1 MLLKSLLVGVVVVV
15 TTSTFVA
22 AQGHLVLPNWVGPK
36 VGRPSDTACYRKT
49 IRSKHCPTGYEF
61 DKVATCWAQCPL
73 EYPVECGMECI
84 PQNEDCGLEVIKKI
98 SVVANA
104 AINLA
109 STGVSSQIIKASQ
122 GVAQGIKCGQ
132 QLFGV
137 SQKIVGYANEL
148 REKFPNTTQDQLS
161 YLMSK
166 SDLVV
171 YDLPIAVATCL
182 GRPAPAGL
190 SQAADIIKIVKSII
204 QKIIEK
210 GPSVLA
216 PKTFLVF
223 TSEVGLDASV
233 KTLNPTEM
241 SQLEQLLSSDATCGK
256 ELKSIVDRLVDAVK
270 EAKTRDPSATA
281 DVLRVA
287 ISKSELF
294 QRDLP
299 LATTACITT
308 NAPEGYRT
316 RDEIRK
322 TMQVVIDR
330 IIDTASASGKPV
342 PLETYILSIADMG
355 LGAIA
360 MFDPTGLAALAKEF
374 VQPICGPTSI
384 LGEIDDGPAAL
395 ALGLRTISRAFEGSY
410 GNWTNAGDG
419 VVRITFKSSDV
430 FDVDVNVM
438 SAGDKIASVRVK
450 KGQSVVWTK
459 PVAELQDKT
468 LYLDRWRPGFLG
480 IPGTGG
486 GSLLL
491 WIPHAANGGHLDLV
505 AQLNMQTSYEAW
517 AKYDVEKE
525 LSRVEERER
534 EEEQRKSEARKVQ
547 EKRHVE
553 ASISLDAEQS
563 AELSDAK
570 ACYERALESVRQLN
584 SLIPELEE
592 AERQAD
598 VTKDLAG
605 VVRHFHQE
613 CHMGIG
619 ACESRLRR
627 YAAASE
633 AFKEVLLKD
642 EKHLLAWLERGR
654 AFEKMHAPLLALLHY
669 TRVTS
674 SDPNFR
680 DAKAC
685 EDRIKTS
692 LLSGHE
698 DSTDNTISGNKPAQE
713 LLEEVFLLLE
723 EANIIFIEAFFDYAM
738 KKYERALRHLE
749 TLS

>member
-1 MLLKSLLVGVVVVV
+1 MLLKSLLVWVVVV
-15 TTSTFVA
+15 TTSTFVE

-61 DKVATCWAQCPL
+61 DK
-73 EYPVECGMECI
+73 
-84 PQNEDCGLEVIKKI
+84 NEDCGLEVIKKI

-216 PKTFLVF
+216 PKTFLAF
-223 TSEVGLDASV
+223 TSDVGLDASV

-241 SQLEQLLSSDATCGK
+241 SQLEQLLSSDVTCGK

-308 NAPEGYRT
+308 NIRLNAPEGYRT

-505 AQLNMQTSYEAW
+505 AQLNVS
-517 AKYDVEKE
+517 
-525 LSRVEERER
+525 
-534 EEEQRKSEARKVQ
+534 
-547 EKRHVE
+547 
-553 ASISLDAEQS
+553 
-563 AELSDAK
+563 
-570 ACYERALESVRQLN
+570 
-584 SLIPELEE
+584 
-592 AERQAD
+592 
-598 VTKDLAG
+598 
-605 VVRHFHQE
+605 
-613 CHMGIG
+613 
-619 ACESRLRR
+619 
-627 YAAASE
+627 
-633 AFKEVLLKD
+633 
-642 EKHLLAWLERGR
+642 
-654 AFEKMHAPLLALLHY
+654 
-669 TRVTS
+669 
-674 SDPNFR
+674 
-680 DAKAC
+680 
-685 EDRIKTS
+685 
-692 LLSGHE
+692 
-698 DSTDNTISGNKPAQE
+698 
-713 LLEEVFLLLE
+713 
-723 EANIIFIEAFFDYAM
+723 
-738 KKYERALRHLE
+738 
-749 TLS
+749 

>member
-1 MLLKSLLVGVVVVV
+1 
-15 TTSTFVA
+15 
-22 AQGHLVLPNWVGPK
+22 
-36 VGRPSDTACYRKT
+36 
-49 IRSKHCPTGYEF
+49 
-61 DKVATCWAQCPL
+61 
-73 EYPVECGMECI
+73 
-84 PQNEDCGLEVIKKI
+84 
-98 SVVANA
+98 
-104 AINLA
+104 
-109 STGVSSQIIKASQ
+109 
-122 GVAQGIKCGQ
+122 
-132 QLFGV
+132 
-137 SQKIVGYANEL
+137 
-148 REKFPNTTQDQLS
+148 
-161 YLMSK
+161 
-166 SDLVV
+166 
-171 YDLPIAVATCL
+171 
-182 GRPAPAGL
+182 
-190 SQAADIIKIVKSII
+190 
-204 QKIIEK
+204 
-210 GPSVLA
+210 
-216 PKTFLVF
+216 
-223 TSEVGLDASV
+223 
-233 KTLNPTEM
+233 
-241 SQLEQLLSSDATCGK
+241 
-256 ELKSIVDRLVDAVK
+256 
-270 EAKTRDPSATA
+270 
-281 DVLRVA
+281 
-287 ISKSELF
+287 
-294 QRDLP
+294 
-299 LATTACITT
+299 
-308 NAPEGYRT
+308 
-316 RDEIRK
+316 
-322 TMQVVIDR
+322 
-330 IIDTASASGKPV
+330 
-342 PLETYILSIADMG
+342 
-355 LGAIA
+355 
-360 MFDPTGLAALAKEF
+360 
-374 VQPICGPTSI
+374 
-384 LGEIDDGPAAL
+384 
-395 ALGLRTISRAFEGSY
+395 
-410 GNWTNAGDG
+410 
-419 VVRITFKSSDV
+419 
-430 FDVDVNVM
+430 
-438 SAGDKIASVRVK
+438 
-450 KGQSVVWTK
+450 
-459 PVAELQDKT
+459 
-468 LYLDRWRPGFLG
+468 
-480 IPGTGG
+480 
-486 GSLLL
+486 
-491 WIPHAANGGHLDLV
+491 
-505 AQLNMQTSYEAW
+505 MQTSYEAW

-563 AELSDAK
+563 AEVLAAHAAVAALKAKGRGRRRGEAQQPIALSGDDLMKRCEVAQLSDAK
-570 ACYERALESVRQLN
+570 ACYERALESVRQLS